1 MALDAYTTGKTAQQI
16 VADCERAARFPG
28 LNLDPNTGNEP
39 TAGNLLNAFA
49 YRWLQDVLKEAY
61 TLFDWPGTQKAST
74 LQITSR
80 SQTLPSDFWRLQYEN
95 GIIIILDNDR
105 HPLENCTRERFFGI
119 MTDDSKPAEPNKFY
133 IDRNKAGSLFV
144 DPKPNKTYLAEIH
157 YFALPAKLNSII
169 DVPDF
174 PYDVYLY
181 WSLLERYY
189 PDQDDQRLAMAVQKK
204 AMLIGEIRG
213 VAFDTREQDSAS
225 MWDTRFFRGMP
236 LEYD

>member
-1 MALDAYTTGKTAQQI
+1 MSLDAYTTGKTAQQI
-16 VADCERAARFPG
+16 VADCERAARFPS

-39 TAGNLLNAFA
+39 TAGNLPNAYA

-74 LQITSR
+74 IQITSR
-80 SQTLPSDFWRLQYEN
+80 SQSLPADFWRLQYEN
-95 GIIIILDNDR
+95 GIIILLDNDR
-105 HPLENCTRERFFGI
+105 HPMENCTRERFFGI

-133 IDRNKAGSLFV
+133 IDRTKAGTLFV
-144 DPKPNKTYLAEIH
+144 DPKPDKLYLAEIH
-157 YFALPAKLNSII
+157 YYALPPKLNSVL

-174 PYDVYLY
+174 PYDNYLFLG
-181 WSLLERYY
+181 LLEKYY
-189 PDQDDQRLAMAVQKK
+189 LDQNDDRLGAVLQKRL
-204 AMLIGEIRG
+204 MLLAEIRG

-225 MWDTRFFRGMP
+225 IWDTRFFRGMP

>member
-1 MALDAYTTGKTAQQI
+1 MSLDAYTTGKSAQQI

-28 LNLDPNTGNEP
+28 LHIDPATGLEP
-39 TAGNLLNAFA
+39 TAGNLPKAYA

-74 LQITSR
+74 MQITSR
-80 SQTLPSDFWRLQYEN
+80 SQTLPHDFWRLQYEN
-95 GIIIILDNDR
+95 GIILILDSDR
-105 HPLENCTRERFFGI
+105 HPMENCTRERFFGI

-144 DPKPNKTYLAEIH
+144 DPKPDKTYLAEIH
-157 YFALPAKLNSII
+157 YFALPPPLNSIL

-174 PYDVYLY
+174 PYDGYLY
-181 WSLLERYY
+181 WGLLERYY
-189 PDQDDQRLAMAVQKK
+189 LDQDDQRLAMAVQKK
-204 AMLIGEIRG
+204 AMLIAEIRG